1 MTRLYRITL
10 LVACAWAF
18 VAGAGAAR
26 FFAYVGDGAPLGD
39 LFGWASIVAAALFTV
54 WAIQAEDK

>member
-10 LVACAWAF
+10 WVACAWAF

-26 FFAYVGDGAPLGD
+26 FFAYAGDGAPLGD
-39 LFGWASIVAAALFTV
+39 LFAWATIPAAALFTV
-54 WAIQAEDK
+54 WATQEDK